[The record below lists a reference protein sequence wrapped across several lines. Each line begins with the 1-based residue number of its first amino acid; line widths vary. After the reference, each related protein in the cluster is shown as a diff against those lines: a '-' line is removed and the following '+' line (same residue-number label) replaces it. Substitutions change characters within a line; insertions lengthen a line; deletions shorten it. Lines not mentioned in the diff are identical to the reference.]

1 VDEAALRHDA
11 GVLEETTKPE
21 EAYSRF
27 TKRQPTAYRE
37 GWLPD

>member
-1 VDEAALRHDA
+1 VDEVALRHDA
-11 GVLEETTKPE
+11 GVQQETTKPE